1 MTTSAPNSTSV
12 TLSGVDTVVAQ
23 PLIFKA
29 QLAIGEDAYTSL
41 KLKKNL
47 YRLWDVMGA
56 AGTAG
61 AVASSSVVAS
71 TFFAKGGV
79 LGLLGFG
86 TAVTPLGWVI
96 AASIAG
102 GGAWYGV
109 SKYLE
114 RHAETRVQVIPHYIN
129 TPLDVLAVALYELM
143 AAVALTI
150 PSTHA
155 EPHREIAAYFVAK
168 WGYHPDYAAKALA
181 VIALEVE
188 TQSLEALC
196 TALAQLLRQSPDCN
210 YLSITNE
217 LLGFYRQWIDGADDA
232 AISQIEAIFREHQP
246 KSLLQRLRLR

>member
-1 MTTSAPNSTSV
+1 MTTSTSNAKPV
-12 TLSGVDTVVAQ
+12 DLAGVDTVVSQ

-29 QLAIGEDAYTSL
+29 QLAIGEDAYISL

-96 AASIAG
+96 AASLAG

-114 RHAETRVQVIPHYIN
+114 RHAQTRVQVIPHYIN

-143 AAVALTI
+143 AAVALKISNVDTETFPAI
-150 PSTHA
+150 TV
-155 EPHREIAAYFVAK
+155 YFATQ
-168 WGYHPDYAAKALA
+168 WGYHPDYAENALA
-181 VIALEVE
+181 AIAVEVE
-188 TQSLEALC
+188 TQSLDTLSS
-196 TALAQLLRQSPDCN
+196 ALANLLNQSPDCN

-217 LLGFYRQWIDGADDA
+217 LLGFYRHLIDGVDDA
-232 AISQIEAIFREHQP
+232 SISQIAAIFQQQQP
-246 KSLLQRLRLR
+246 KSLLQQLRLR